1 VRSAGGY
8 SVLEVLFV
16 TTLIVT
22 VSGVTV
28 PRLLA
33 VADESRAAGAARYV
47 SGRLQRARMEA
58 ILRSADVA
66 IRFSATPSYGF
77 ATFVDGNG
85 NGVLAADIAR
95 GIDRPIGSTERLP
108 DNFRDVDFAVTPGLP
123 PVDAGGTP
131 PGTDPIRLG
140 AGDAATFTARG
151 TSSSGSVYIR
161 GPRSSQYVVRI
172 YGDTGKT
179 RVLKFDRRT
188 NQWRPL

>member
-1 VRSAGGY
+1 MRSAGGY

-85 NGVLAADIAR
+85 NGVLDAEEADLEEESD
-95 GIDRPIGSTERLP
+95 GLPNERLFIRATK
-108 DNFRDVDFAVTPGLP
+108 FRRFAVTREIDDGLLAP
-123 PVDAGGTP
+123 RFAPSQRAWVLSGFFTRVDPTVDASIP
-131 PGTDPIRLG
+131 R
-140 AGDAATFTARG
+140 DADNR
-151 TSSSGSVYIR
+151 
-161 GPRSSQYVVRI
+161 
-172 YGDTGKT
+172 
-179 RVLKFDRRT
+179 
-188 NQWRPL
+188 